1 MVVVVGAGARWV
13 AGDDFGVVDLSVLP
27 PKKLASPSSRLV
39 HPVDRRGRM
48 TITGVDTIA
57 VGGIRSL
64 ATATRFVAR
73 RYASG
78 AVREITRR
86 VRRPQPP
93 TTGT

>member
-1 MVVVVGAGARWV
+1 
-13 AGDDFGVVDLSVLP
+13 
-27 PKKLASPSSRLV
+27 
-39 HPVDRRGRM
+39 M